1 MITNVL
7 CFTPTLLSFTNSIH
21 WQHLVLP
28 TCFKCR
34 RSCMVLKE
42 KQPPVQLS
50 SCERCRTDGRWTYHF
65 SVIPTSMRSAAWTHQ
80 AQFRS
85 RWGSI
90 GPGVGITLT
99 CPETFFHSDKD
110 SARCLH
116 TAQHN
121 HSPGLLLPD
130 TQVCVEV
137 HPKERCLFL
146 QLKTLRKVPVK
157 GTTGKFQN
165 FLWSCF
171 KEWFCGEHCVLQGVF
186 FMSLP
191 ENGCYWM

>member
-1 MITNVL
+1 
-7 CFTPTLLSFTNSIH
+7 
-21 WQHLVLP
+21 
-28 TCFKCR
+28 
-34 RSCMVLKE
+34 MVLKE

-99 CPETFFHSDKD
+99 CPETFFQSDKD

-171 KEWFCGEHCVLQGVF
+171 RSGSVVNTAYCK
-186 FMSLP
+186 
-191 ENGCYWM
+191 GCFSCRGLKMDAIECKRGDVWYVRWLLLWKDSSSWSQ